1 MPSIDVFVPG
11 TDQAVSPLN
20 PTTFAGSLLE
30 RPPTSAACTSPPVRI
45 CPWCTSRLFRY
56 QLRNYVSFITFL
68 FVAVAIGFFAILA
81 QLIAIPQLLPPMVIS
96 ANKDQSRGF
105 DFDGVAF
112 AINAAAG
119 ILMVIASRVLPVL
132 VVLIGEGFPTVSNRD
147 NVTNNYLRTLVV
159 LWTVFCVSTVILCY
173 VCVFAS

>member
-1 MPSIDVFVPG
+1 M
-11 TDQAVSPLN
+11 
-20 PTTFAGSLLE
+20 
-30 RPPTSAACTSPPVRI
+30 
-45 CPWCTSRLFRY
+45 FRY
-56 QLRNYVSFITFL
+56 QLRNYVLFLSFYFL
-68 FVAVAIGFFAILA
+68 AVTIGFFAILA

-96 ANKDQSRGF
+96 ANKDQGRGF
-105 DFDGVAF
+105 DFDGVQF

-159 LWTVFCVSTVILCY
+159 LWSVFCVSTIISCC